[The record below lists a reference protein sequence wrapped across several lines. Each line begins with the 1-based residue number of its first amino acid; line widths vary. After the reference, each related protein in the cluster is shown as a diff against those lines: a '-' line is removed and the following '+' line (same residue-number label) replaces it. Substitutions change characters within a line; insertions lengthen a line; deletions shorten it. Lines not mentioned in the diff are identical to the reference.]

1 MGQQFQEMDLT
12 PRMAQVIKV
21 FLEEPSKP
29 RYGFELMRITGLASG
44 SLYPV
49 LARFERQGWL
59 VLGTEDVDPKKEGRP
74 ARRFYTITGEAEVAA
89 ERQLR
94 ELHERF
100 RPPVRVPP
108 QPRARL
114 RPKPGLQGGGL

>member
-1 MGQQFQEMDLT
+1 MAQQFQEMDLT

-21 FLEEPSKP
+21 FLEEPSRP
-29 RYGFELMRITGLASG
+29 RYGFELMGITGLASG

-49 LARFERQGWL
+49 LARFERFGWL
-59 VLGTEDVDPKKEGRP
+59 DLGTEDIDPKKAGRP
-74 ARRFYTITGEAEVAA
+74 ARRFYTITGAAEVAA

-100 RPPVRVPP
+100 RPPLRVPAKLRVRP
-108 QPRARL
+108 Q
-114 RPKPGLQGGGL
+114 PGLQGGGL